1 MIGLQVFVLLSVIII
16 GTRLQGIGLGLM
28 GGLGLAI
35 LTFVFHIKP
44 TSPPLPL
51 VLIIMSLVIAVS
63 ALEVAGG
70 LKYLNSLAEKAI
82 HKYPNRITFL
92 APLISY
98 FFVLLAGT
106 GHVIY
111 AILPVIAT
119 VAREKGVRPER
130 PLAAT
135 VIASQQAAI
144 SSPISAPM
152 AVVVG
157 IFASK
162 GIELSTILSILIP
175 STLGG
180 TILATI
186 VASKMGKEL
195 KDEPSYAAY
204 LTAQKENAAATQAAT
219 PADDFARAKRALVV
233 FLMGILTIIF
243 FGIWKKYIPRWE
255 VNGVESPLEMPVI
268 ISMSMLSVAAIITL
282 IAKVKATTIVKAG
295 GFTSGIQA
303 VISILGIAWLGDT
316 FIHANKAAIIALA
329 QQQIAA
335 HPWQFAILLFFM
347 SMLLASHTATL
358 RALMP
363 LGVALGIPP
372 AILLA
377 ATPAANGI
385 FFIPNY
391 PTLLAAINL
400 DDTGTTRIG
409 KYMLN
414 HSFMLPGLV
423 ATISASLIAIG
434 LVHYFL

>member
-1 MIGLQVFVLLSVIII
+1 MIWLQILVLLGVIIT
-16 GTRLQGIGLGLM
+16 GTRLQGIGLGIM

-35 LTFVFHIKP
+35 FTFVFHVKP
-44 TSPPLPL
+44 TDPPLML
-51 VLIIMSLVIAVS
+51 VLIIMSLIIAVS
-63 ALEVAGG
+63 SLEVAGG
-70 LKYLNSLAEKAI
+70 LKYLNSLAERAI
-82 HKYPNRITFL
+82 QKYPNRITFL

-98 FFVLLAGT
+98 FVAFLSGT

-130 PLAAT
+130 PLSAS
-135 VIASQQAAI
+135 VIAAQQAAI

-152 AVVVG
+152 AVLVAT
-157 IFASK
+157 FASQ

-175 STLGG
+175 ATLGG

-186 VASKMGKEL
+186 VASKMGKDL
-195 KDEPSYAAY
+195 KDEPSYIAY
-204 LTAQKENAAATQAAT
+204 LADKSKEGNPAQVSTKKEAVSAG
-219 PADDFARAKRALVV
+219 KGALMV
-233 FLMGILTIIF
+233 FLLGILSIIF
-243 FGIWKKYIPRWE
+243 FAIFKEYRPKGE
-255 VNGVESPLEMPVI
+255 VNGILVPLDTSI
-268 ISMSMLSVAAIITL
+268 ILSISMLSVAAIITL
-282 IAKVKATTIVKAG
+282 LTKVKATKIAKTHV
-295 GFTSGIQA
+295 FESGIQA
-303 VISILGIAWLGDT
+303 AISILGIGWLGDT
-316 FIHANKAAIIALA
+316 FIHTHKATIIALA
-329 QQQIAA
+329 QPQLAA
-335 HPWQFAILLFFM
+335 HPWQFAIMLFFM

-372 AILLA
+372 TILLA

-391 PTLLAAINL
+391 PTILAAVDL
-400 DDTGTTRIG
+400 DSTGTTRIG

-423 ATISASLIAIG
+423 ATISASIIALG

>member
-1 MIGLQVFVLLSVIII
+1 MIGLQVLVLLSVIII
-16 GTRLQGIGLGLM
+16 GTRLQGIGLGIM

-35 LTFVFHIKP
+35 FTFVFHIKP
-44 TSPPLPL
+44 TDPPITLM
-51 VLIIMSLVIAVS
+51 LIIMSIVIAVS

-70 LKYLNSLAEKAI
+70 LRYLNNLAEKAI

-98 FFVLLAGT
+98 CFVLLAGT

-111 AILPVIAT
+111 AILPVIST

-130 PLAAT
+130 PLAAS

-152 AVVVG
+152 AVMVG
-157 IFASK
+157 LFASR

-180 TILATI
+180 TMLATL

-195 KDEPSYAAY
+195 KDEPSYRAY
-204 LTAQKENAAATQAAT
+204 LAAQHTEAPDPKATAPIESFTA
-219 PADDFARAKRALVV
+219 AKRALIV
-233 FLMGILTIIF
+233 FLLGIVTIIF
-243 FGIWKKYIPRWE
+243 FGICKKYVPTWE
-255 VNGVESPLEMPVI
+255 VNGVKTSLEMPVI
-268 ISMSMLSVAAIITL
+268 TSMSMLSVAAIITL

-295 GFTSGIQA
+295 GFASGIQA

-316 FIHANKAAIIALA
+316 FFLANKAAIIELT
-329 QQQIAA
+329 QQQLAA
-335 HPWQFAILLFFM
+335 HPWQFAIMLFFM
-347 SMLLASHTATL
+347 SMLLTSHTATL

-377 ATPAANGI
+377 AAPAANGI

-391 PTLLAAINL
+391 PTLLAAVNL
-400 DDTGTTRIG
+400 DPTGTTKIG

-423 ATISASLIAIG
+423 ATISASLIALG

>member
-1 MIGLQVFVLLSVIII
+1 MLGLQFFVLLSVIII
-16 GTRLQGIGLGLM
+16 GTRLQGIGLGIM
-28 GGLGLAI
+28 GVLGVAI
-35 LTFVFHIKP
+35 FTFIFHIQP
-44 TSPPLPL
+44 TTPPLSL
-51 VLIIMSLVIAVS
+51 VLIIMSLVTAAS

-92 APLISY
+92 APFISY

-111 AILPVIAT
+111 TILPVIAT

-130 PLAAT
+130 PLAAS

-152 AVVVG
+152 AVLVG
-157 IFASK
+157 IFAEK

-175 STLGG
+175 STLCG
-180 TILATI
+180 TIMATI

-195 KDEPSYAAY
+195 KDETLYAAY
-204 LTAQKENAAATQAAT
+204 LASQKEVVAMTSTTAPVQ
-219 PADDFARAKRALVV
+219 DFTAAKRALAV
-233 FLMGILTIIF
+233 FLLGILTIIF
-243 FGIWKKYIPRWE
+243 FSLWKKYIPTWE
-255 VNGVESPLEMPVI
+255 VNGVNTPLETPVI
-268 ISMSMLSVAAIITL
+268 TAMAMLSVAAMITL
-282 IAKVKATTIVKAG
+282 IAKVKATNIVKADV
-295 GFTSGIQA
+295 FTSGMQA
-303 VISILGIAWLGDT
+303 MISILGIGWLGDT
-316 FIHANKAAIIALA
+316 FITANKAAIIALA
-329 QQQIAA
+329 QPQIAA
-335 HPWQFAILLFFM
+335 HPWQFAIMLFFM
-347 SMLLASHTATL
+347 SMLLATHTATL

-377 ATPAANGI
+377 VTPAANGI

-400 DDTGTTRIG
+400 DATGTTKIG

-423 ATISASLIAIG
+423 ATISATLIALG
-434 LVHYFL
+434 LVHYLL